1 MTLRLR
7 QLYLLGQ
14 ANAHKESRERLRQM
28 LAIRRT

>member
-14 ANAHKESRERLRQM
+14 PNTHKKPRERLRQM